1 MYLLKKLKRLHWA
14 LVTEESRKGHNQD
27 WLRIPD
33 YLYKLLTIGE
43 SVTEKTEAIFNQIK
57 QHNDDD

>member
-1 MYLLKKLKRLHWA
+1 M